1 MLLNGQS
8 TCYIGHDSFGTIS
21 GPFGPFSTFSSKNWC
36 FTPKTPSAPWPTCFW
51 LHNYLP
57 TQDREAPSWKV
68 LCSNG
73 HCQNSFDPPTVYHK
87 GGLGY
92 SSPILGSAQNFL
104 FNLQTEFHT
113 IWMSKSHNIFE
124 YLVKAYKS
132 GIGYA
137 CIKEER
143 KFNGTRPPS
152 TPHTNGPLFQKS
164 GQIG

>member
-1 MLLNGQS
+1 MFYPENAKCSL
-8 TCYIGHDSFGTIS
+8 
-21 GPFGPFSTFSSKNWC
+21 
-36 FTPKTPSAPWPTCFW
+36 A
-51 LHNYLP
+51 
-57 TQDREAPSWKV
+57 KV
-68 LCSNG
+68 LDFTNI
-73 HCQNSFDPPTVYHK
+73 CQPKIGKPLLEKFSVQTGIAKIALTPPPTVYHK

-152 TPHTNGPLFQKS
+152 TPHTNGPLFEKS
-164 GQIG
+164 GQMGLVTISSCKGRGFKTFHL